1 MARMV
6 VTAPEYTKSKYN
18 LKELK
23 ALETLVA
30 DAVEINIP
38 FNNPVTSVTALPKLR
53 KFGSRLILWQGLL
66 RIYTQGW
73 HPRQGYPRQPF
84 GKNLAI

>member
-30 DAVEINIP
+30 DAVQINVP
-38 FNNPVTSVTALPKLR
+38 FNNPITHVVLLAKTWKMWQRLTVLQWLLCFYAQ
-53 KFGSRLILWQGLL
+53 SRHSCQG
-66 RIYTQGW
+66 
-73 HPRQGYPRQPF
+73 HPQQPF
-84 GKNLAI
+84 GKPAYE